1 MNFFEKPIYISNFRL
16 HEMGYEVGSK
26 ILDVNYI
33 REKGYKRE
41 TNLEKMLLF
50 IKVNVWRVSVHFSGD
65 QVFCKY
71 QPADM

>member
-1 MNFFEKPIYISNFRL
+1 
-16 HEMGYEVGSK
+16 MGYEVGTK

-50 IKVNVWRVSVHFSGD
+50 IKANVWRVRQESDSLCIV
-65 QVFCKY
+65 KY
-71 QPADM
+71 KCQRQRELSCL

>member
-1 MNFFEKPIYISNFRL
+1 
-16 HEMGYEVGSK
+16 MGYEVGTK

-50 IKVNVWRVSVHFSGD
+50 IKVNVWRVSLNFCGD
-65 QVFCKY
+65 QIICKY